1 MRHLGDAQPGAI
13 GNPKRGLVLDAW
25 CRLEQSGRFL
35 DAEHVRQLALIT
47 GVASSERQVPTP
59 N

>member
-1 MRHLGDAQPGAI
+1 MPGAFDR
-13 GNPKRGLVLDAW
+13 PDALR
-25 CRLEQSGRFL
+25 RLL
-35 DAEHVRQLALIT
+35 DAEHVMQLALIT